1 MHVLQRTATS
11 GLILAKYFIYSIIH
25 MPWATTGEIVEMLAE
40 TLVSN
45 RNKPLKNR
53 ESRELDIASTDR
65 GTSVVVLST
74 ALLQAVDNL

>member
-1 MHVLQRTATS
+1 MN

-25 MPWATTGEIVEMLAE
+25 TPWATTSEIVEMLAE

-65 GTSVVVLST
+65 ETSVVLST
-74 ALLQAVDNL
+74 ALLQAVANL

>member
-1 MHVLQRTATS
+1 
-11 GLILAKYFIYSIIH
+11 
-25 MPWATTGEIVEMLAE
+25 MPRATTGEIAEMLAE